1 MTPGNRVSAHSKR
14 AVNLTAALKDIL
26 GELPFTAEV
35 YWYLQQGGDYYRPGK
50 PLSADFSLHRI
61 QKVLPAWR
69 DVVLRR
75 RSDVTANET
84 TQSPSKILAFGTLRY
99 WIEHVTL
106 LGLALAGMG
115 HQVTLSYLPYGRW
128 QKPINRFNLRRQ
140 NLYAQAILHQAE
152 PALQVLPLLSYGG
165 NGRFSPHR
173 RLPVELAQ
181 AAEQV
186 ALRDTQYTLQMEQVN
201 LDSELYRLRLKRNRE
216 AARLA
221 YAYLQANRPDLV
233 LVPNGTIQEFGVI
246 YQVARYL
253 DIPTV
258 TYEFGEQRG
267 RIWLAK
273 NAEVMRQDTNA
284 LWERRKDQ
292 KLDEDQWT
300 QIRQLFAS
308 RQSASLWQN
317 FALRW
322 QGVPSEGGEK
332 ARAALGL
339 DQAGK
344 SPRRPVILLATNV
357 IGDSLTLGR
366 QVFSDS
372 MTEWLERT
380 IQFFAARPD
389 VQFVIRIHPGELITK
404 GPSVASIVHRLLPE
418 LPQHIHLVPADA
430 KINTYDIVELTD
442 LGLVY
447 TTTAGLEMAMS
458 GVPVI
463 AVGNTHYRGKGFTLD
478 PDTWQAY
485 FELLGKVLDAPGEYR
500 LSREQVELAW
510 HYAYRF
516 FFEYPHPFPWH
527 LMHMSK
533 DTEAWPL
540 ERVLSAEGQEQFGQ
554 TLRYLAGETVTW

>member
-1 MTPGNRVSAHSKR
+1 MTPGNRVTALSKK
-14 AVNLTAALKDIL
+14 ALKDIL
-26 GELPFTAEV
+26 GELPLTAEA
-35 YWYLQQGGDYYRPGK
+35 YWYLRQSGGYSRPGK

-61 QKVLPAWR
+61 HKVLPEWR
-69 DVVLRR
+69 DIVVHH
-75 RSDVTANET
+75 RSDLASSKT
-84 TQSPSKILAFGTLRY
+84 TQTPSKIFAFGTLRY

-106 LGLALAGMG
+106 LGMALAGMG

-128 QKPINRFNLRRQ
+128 QKPIDRFNLRRQ
-140 NLYAQAILHQAE
+140 NLYAQSILRQAE
-152 PALQVLPLLSYGG
+152 PAMQVLPLLSV
-165 NGRFSPHR
+165 RHSSRR
-173 RLPVELAQ
+173 RLPAELAQ
-181 AAEQV
+181 AVEQV
-186 ALRDTQYTLQMEQVN
+186 ALHDTQYTLQMEQVN
-201 LDSELYRLRLKRNRE
+201 LDSDLYRLRLERNHE

-221 YAYLQANRPDLV
+221 FAYLQANRPDLV
-233 LVPNGTIQEFGVI
+233 LAPNGTIQEFGVV

-253 DIPTV
+253 DIPAI

-267 RIWLAK
+267 RIWLAH

-284 LWERRKDQ
+284 LWETRKDQ
-292 KLDEDQWT
+292 ELNDDQWAH
-300 QIRQLFAS
+300 IRQLFAS
-308 RQSASLWQN
+308 RQRASLWQN

-332 ARAALGL
+332 ARLDLGL
-339 DQAGK
+339 DK
-344 SPRRPVILLATNV
+344 RPVILLATNV

-380 IQFFAARPD
+380 IQFFAGRPD

-404 GPSVASIVHRLLPE
+404 GPSVDSIVHRI
-418 LPQHIHLVPADA
+418 LPQIPEHIHLVPADA

-463 AVGNTHYRGKGFTLD
+463 AVGNTHYRAKGFTLD
-478 PDTWQAY
+478 PNTWQAY

-500 LSREQVELAW
+500 LSQEQVGLAW

-527 LMHMSK
+527 LMHMKK
-533 DTEAWPL
+533 DIEAWPL

-554 TLRYLAGETVTW
+554 TLRYLAGENIVW